1 MRLHVGPDHLDHV
14 SGYEIAFRSP
24 GIPRRQPALR
34 RAEERGTQ
42 LTSQTAL
49 FLALCDERVVG
60 ITGTKGKST
69 TSALIHAIV
78 VAAGREAHLVGNI
91 GPDLGG
97 DSALL
102 ALDSAGARPVFVY
115 ELSSFQ
121 LEGLASSPHVAVLLD
136 VVPEHLDHHGGF
148 EAYLD
153 AKENITRHQH
163 DRDWLVYDATSAT
176 ASKIAVGSRAQMMPC
191 RVDEPVERGC
201 FVEDDERI
209 VFAGALGREQVLL
222 VSDVARVLPGRFN
235 LRNVLPAVA
244 VARILSIDDDAIG
257 RGIAGFRPLRDR
269 FEKVGTFRGVTFYN
283 AAIATVPEAT
293 IAQLSTLAPL
303 VRSVILGGVDR
314 GLDYAALAKRVL
326 DDRIATLI
334 LFPETGARV
343 WEAVV
348 EEATNHG
355 RALPRRADVRDME
368 AAVREAYALTPPG
381 SICLHSPAA
390 PSRGG
395 LFRSYAERGAQFRE
409 WVTRLGASAT

>member
-1 MRLHVGPDHLDHV
+1 M
-14 SGYEIAFRSP
+14 SG
-24 GIPRRQPALR
+24 
-34 RAEERGTQ
+34 
-42 LTSQTAL
+42 
-49 FLALCDERVVG
+49 
-60 ITGTKGKST
+60 
-69 TSALIHAIV
+69 
-78 VAAGREAHLVGNI
+78 
-91 GPDLGG
+91 
-97 DSALL
+97 
-102 ALDSAGARPVFVY
+102 
-115 ELSSFQ
+115 SS
-121 LEGLASSPHVAVLLD
+121 
-136 VVPEHLDHHGGF
+136 
-148 EAYLD
+148 
-153 AKENITRHQH
+153 
-163 DRDWLVYDATSAT
+163 
-176 ASKIAVGSRAQMMPC
+176 SRAPS
-191 RVDEPVERGC
+191 
-201 FVEDDERI
+201 
-209 VFAGALGREQVLL
+209 GASRCCS
-222 VSDVARVLPGRFN
+222 SDVARVLPGRFN

-303 VRSVILGGVDR
+303 VGSIILGGVDR

-326 DDRIATLI
+326 GDGIATLI
-334 LFPETGARV
+334 LFPDTGARV
-343 WEAVV
+343 WAAVV
-348 EEATNHG
+348 KEATDHG